1 MDFDQMLETWRAQN
15 TAPAYDVNRDALRQ
29 ALQTEEARV
38 RRALRVRRRG
48 LWFLWI
54 LGTGMAVWAGF
65 WIAITITNGWPAIYA
80 IAAGVS
86 LGMFALA
93 AGASWVGRG
102 REPERKFGNTLQ
114 EEVSRSLTLV
124 DYQLSI
130 TRRWIISTLGIGS
143 LIAGVGLFSWTLAR
157 SQDNFHSPDPSS
169 GVGWFWYAV
178 ILVVFAVRASYKTRD
193 ELRKATPKLELR
205 QRHLRELLA
214 ALDASE

>member
-1 MDFDQMLETWRAQN
+1 MNTMNFDQMLETWLAQN
-15 TAPAYDVNRDALRQ
+15 TAPPYDVNRDALRQ
-29 ALQTEEARV
+29 ALQIEQARV
-38 RRALRVRRRG
+38 RGQLRSRRGG

-102 REPERKFGNTLQ
+102 REPERNFGNTLQ
-114 EEVSRSLTLV
+114 EEVRRSLALV

-143 LIAGVGLFSWTLAR
+143 LMAGVGVFSWTLAR
-157 SQDNFHSPDPSS
+157 SQDNFHRPDSS
-169 GVGWFWYAV
+169 GVGWFCM
-178 ILVVFAVRASYKTRD
+178 RSC
-193 ELRKATPKLELR
+193 
-205 QRHLRELLA
+205 
-214 ALDASE
+214 S